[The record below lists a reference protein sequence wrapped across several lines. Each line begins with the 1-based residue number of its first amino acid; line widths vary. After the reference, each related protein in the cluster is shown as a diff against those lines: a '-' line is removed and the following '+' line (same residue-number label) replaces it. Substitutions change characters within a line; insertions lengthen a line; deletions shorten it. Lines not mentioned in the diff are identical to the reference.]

1 MASSAA
7 ESLRTIASTLK
18 SGRGV
23 WLIACHAR
31 GKPKSREAGRKCVL
45 IMLDK
50 KDKIDSHLGLKVR
63 ESKRQ
68 KDHEMQLGK
77 VAGPV

>member
-1 MASSAA
+1 
-7 ESLRTIASTLK
+7 
-18 SGRGV
+18 
-23 WLIACHAR
+23 
-31 GKPKSREAGRKCVL
+31 
-45 IMLDK
+45 MLDK
-50 KDKIDSHLGLKVR
+50 KDKIDSHLGLKVH